1 VLRAPLVP
9 GAGQQL
15 AQGGTLPE
23 ALQQGLAQMK
33 HYGGAQIGH
42 RTLIDALEP
51 ALEAL
56 VAGNTLAE
64 AAEAAAQG
72 AESTAQMQSARAG
85 RSSYLN
91 QQTLDGVKDPG
102 AYAVERVFAA
112 LV

>member
-1 VLRAPLVP
+1 
-9 GAGQQL
+9 L

-23 ALQQGLAQMK
+23 ALTQGLEQMK

-42 RTLIDALEP
+42 RTLVDALEP

-56 VAGNTLAE
+56 SAGRSLAE
-64 AAEAAAQG
+64 AAEAAARG
-72 AESTAQMQSARAG
+72 ADSTAQMQSARAG

-102 AYAVERVFAA
+102 AWAVEKVFAA
-112 LV
+112 LAG